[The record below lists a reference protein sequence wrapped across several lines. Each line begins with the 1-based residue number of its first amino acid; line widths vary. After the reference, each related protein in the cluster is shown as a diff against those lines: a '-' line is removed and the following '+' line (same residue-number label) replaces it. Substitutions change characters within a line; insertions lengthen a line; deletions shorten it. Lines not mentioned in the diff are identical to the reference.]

1 MIKVLNLNYQII
13 EKNIID
19 NDDNVL
25 GRINYV
31 EQVIYIKSCLTEE
44 HKKIVLL
51 HEILHSIL
59 QQLGFDEEHDNEHL
73 IDSLST
79 SIYQVLHDNKTTFS

>member
-1 MIKVLNLNYQII
+1 MKILNLEYKIVEQ
-13 EKNIID
+13 NIID
-19 NDDNVL
+19 NDNDVL
-25 GRINYV
+25 GRINYIT
-31 EQVIYIKSCLTEE
+31 QIIYIKSNLTKE

-73 IDSLST
+73 IDSLAT
-79 SIYQVLHDNKTTFS
+79 AIYQVINDNKTTFS

>member
-1 MIKVLNLNYQII
+1 MKILNLNF
-13 EKNIID
+13 EVLEVDVID
-19 NDDNVL
+19 NDDGVL
-25 GRINYV
+25 GRINYIT
-31 EQVIYIKSCLTEE
+31 QKIYIKKSLTEE

-79 SIYQVLHDNKTTFS
+79 SIYQVIKDNKTTFS

>member
-1 MIKVLNLNYQII
+1 MKILNLYYEII
-13 EKNIID
+13 ETDVID
-19 NDDNVL
+19 NDNDVL
-25 GRINYV
+25 GRINYIT
-31 EQVIYIKSCLTEE
+31 QKIYIKKGLTKE

-79 SIYQVLHDNKTTFS
+79 AIYQVFNDNKTTFS